1 MASLTVKQKVGL
13 EMLGE
18 AREGEFGAAFQMLC
32 KILGNIV
39 ASPAEPKFRKLRTSN
54 DKIKNLL
61 ATKGVRALLVGSG
74 FAEES
79 DALNAEAA
87 DVATVQAGLEGLQ
100 QLQQQREAQAA
111 QEKAVLLEQRNVQ
124 HKIDS
129 DNREAMKMKIADDTA
144 MRKEPGWKAHAAG
157 SKDSSKSITSCADIG
172 VGCNSGG

>member
-1 MASLTVKQKVGL
+1 
-13 EMLGE
+13 MLHPT
-18 AREGEFGAAFQMLC
+18 Q
-32 KILGNIV
+32 
-39 ASPAEPKFRKLRTSN
+39 
-54 DKIKNLL
+54 
-61 ATKGVRALLVGSG
+61 VRALLVGSG

-129 DNREAMKMKIADDTA
+129 DNREAMKMKRVAWLSRT
-144 MRKEPGWKAHAAG
+144 
-157 SKDSSKSITSCADIG
+157 
-172 VGCNSGG
+172 